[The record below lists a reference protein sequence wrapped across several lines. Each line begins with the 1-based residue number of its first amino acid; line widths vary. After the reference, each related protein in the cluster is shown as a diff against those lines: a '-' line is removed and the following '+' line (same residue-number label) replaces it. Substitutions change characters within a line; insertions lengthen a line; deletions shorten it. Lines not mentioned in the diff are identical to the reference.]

1 MSIAETLGQL
11 ALFADLTPS
20 QLEAIAHSHE
30 EGVFAPGERVLR
42 RGLSG
47 GNFYVILEGEASVEI
62 DGESRAKLGRG
73 EFFGEI
79 SALTGEPPTADV
91 VAVTMLRCLV
101 IPGPQLERL
110 LLDRPQ
116 LMLRMLRMEARRL
129 RTHARVAA
137 VERPFPPGDY
147 DVVVVGSGPGG
158 LQTSYCLRQLGIR
171 HALLSRDEQPGGMF
185 QRFPD
190 LPAADH
196 LDEARRAGRAHH
208 ARVRVVR
215 PQQPARRGAG
225 AEGARARADGPR
237 LRPALTRRD
246 GGRSDRVRRARRL
259 EARYGCTLGV
269 DPLRGERLVLETS
282 DGEYRCRAAVF
293 ALGVTEPWR
302 AEVPGLE
309 HAAALR
315 RHPRAGALRRPRRV
329 RRRQAQ
335 LRLRGRAGDPA
346 LGALDRARLAAPGTD
361 RRARALGVTRALP
374 APATTSTP
382 AAAPA
387 PT

>member
-30 EGVFAPGERVLR
+30 EDVFAPGERVLR

-91 VAVTMLRCLV
+91 VAFTMLRCLV

-116 LMLRMLRMEARRL
+116 FMLRMLRMEARRL

-158 LQTSYCLRQLGIR
+158 LQTSYCLRQLGDPAR
-171 HALLSRDEQPGGMF
+171 AALAGRAAGRDVPAL
-185 QRFPD
+185 PD

-208 ARVRVVR
+208 TRVRVVR

-237 LRPALTRRD
+237 LRPALARRD
-246 GGRSDRVRRARRL
+246 GGRPGRVRRARR
-259 EARYGCTLGV
+259 ARGALRLHLGV
-269 DPLRGERLVLETS
+269 DPLRRRRS
-282 DGEYRCRAAVF
+282 SCSRRATAS
-293 ALGVTEPWR
+293 T
-302 AEVPGLE
+302 
-309 HAAALR
+309 AAAR
-315 RHPRAGALRRPRRV
+315 RSSRSA
-329 RRRQAQ
+329 
-335 LRLRGRAGDPA
+335 
-346 LGALDRARLAAPGTD
+346 
-361 RRARALGVTRALP
+361 
-374 APATTSTP
+374 
-382 AAAPA
+382 
-387 PT
+387 